1 MKSINALLGCV
12 VTTATAVSNSINAT
26 AKVTSKL
33 CDVADQQAER
43 LTLWS
48 QRTYKE
54 TSLFSQKEEALM
66 ALRTAK
72 EQSEEEKKLLE
83 ECVALGLDPEQV
95 IKLSKSYK

>member
-12 VTTATAVSNSINAT
+12 VTTANAVGNSINAT

-33 CDVADQQAER
+33 CDVADQQVER

-72 EQSEEEKKLLE
+72 EQSEEEKKLIE
-83 ECVALGLDPEQV
+83 ECITLGLDPEEV